1 MWRKWK
7 LLIFKDNDCSFTM
20 NTFKISLFLVSVLVT
35 ISSNGIYAQS
45 PPGKGVGFG
54 FSAGQVYTSLV
65 SANDFF
71 LEEIDPFLLNS
82 DNSLNY
88 QAHAVYNFSPYE
100 SIRIDVSTREFS
112 VATNYPGWPNL
123 TFTNSFISSAISA
136 ELSIMRYLGIR
147 PYPFNA
153 YGKFGFGFNANSLS
167 AVLNDNETLS
177 NSETSHSNSTMVTA
191 GGGLRFHITPGMSLF
206 TEYDL
211 FLSSKNIIDPGFI
224 NDFVDTDFTQTS
236 SRWSGLSAGLRI
248 TFSRKSSAQNQA
260 RPQPE
265 LTNVQ
270 PETDIKS
277 GFDLITPERKAAIFY
292 DGSSQVMGQLSTEN
306 KRRFYAY
313 SSLPY
318 PFADNDKFF
327 EAVRQENRYQF
338 LKTPESSGSY
348 GVNGNWKPELSSGYT
363 IIVHSLASED
373 DANRIAGELQESGLR
388 TTVLNVV
395 VNGIN
400 YYRVAIGQFIARND
414 ASSAASELP
423 SPLNRS
429 FFVIPIP

>member
-1 MWRKWK
+1 
-7 LLIFKDNDCSFTM
+7 
-20 NTFKISLFLVSVLVT
+20 
-35 ISSNGIYAQS
+35 
-45 PPGKGVGFG
+45 
-54 FSAGQVYTSLV
+54 
-65 SANDFF
+65 
-71 LEEIDPFLLNS
+71 
-82 DNSLNY
+82 
-88 QAHAVYNFSPYE
+88 
-100 SIRIDVSTREFS
+100 
-112 VATNYPGWPNL
+112 
-123 TFTNSFISSAISA
+123 
-136 ELSIMRYLGIR
+136 
-147 PYPFNA
+147 
-153 YGKFGFGFNANSLS
+153 
-167 AVLNDNETLS
+167 
-177 NSETSHSNSTMVTA
+177 MVTA

-292 DGSSQVMGQLSTEN
+292 DGSSQVMGQLSSEN
-306 KRRFYAY
+306 NRRFYSY
-313 SSLPY
+313 STLPF
-318 PFADNDKFF
+318 PFSDNENFF
-327 EAVRQENRYQF
+327 DAVRDQNRYQV

-348 GVNGNWKPELSSGYT
+348 GVNGNWKPELPSGYT
-363 IIVHSLASED
+363 IIVHSLASEN
-373 DANRIAGELQESGLR
+373 DAIRIATELQDSGIR